1 MPGSRLRRL
10 TRRRVLLL
18 VVAALL
24 SASALLAVAI
34 LLIGEFG
41 TVQGRIL
48 GTTAVLG
55 AYGLLA
61 LPAAMLL
68 DLGRARGLAGALLAL
83 CALGAALVVVLIWTG
98 DPPAA
103 LGRTAGTVAAA
114 GVAVAQTAILAARRR
129 ETDPRVVGLLFV
141 VATALAGLAA
151 TVFSGLLWTA
161 GGGGD
166 RVGRLLGALLVLDLL
181 AVALGPILARARA
194 AGVRVRMRLLA
205 ATGVIGEV
213 SAEGRDPAAAVA
225 AGIRR
230 AETDGARVV
239 AVEIL
244 ERGPAPPG

>member
-1 MPGSRLRRL
+1 MPGSRLQRL
-10 TRRRVLLL
+10 TRRRALLL

-24 SASALLAVAI
+24 TASALLAVAI

-55 AYGLLA
+55 AYGVLA

-68 DLGRARGLAGALLAL
+68 DLGRARRLAGVLLAF
-83 CALGAALVVVLIWTG
+83 CALGAALVIALIWTG
-98 DPPAA
+98 DPPVA
-103 LGRTAGTVAAA
+103 LGKTAGTVAVA
-114 GVAVAQTAILAARRR
+114 GVAVAQTAVLTARRR

-141 VATALAGLAA
+141 AATALAGLAA
-151 TVFSGLLWTA
+151 AVFSGLLWTD
-161 GGGGD
+161 GGGD
-166 RVGRLLGALLVLDLL
+166 RIGRLLGALVVLDLL

-194 AGVRVRMRLLA
+194 SGVRVRMRLLA

-230 AETDGARVV
+230 AEADGARVV

>member
-1 MPGSRLRRL
+1 MPSSRLQRL
-10 TRRRVLLL
+10 TRQRALLL

-24 SASALLAVAI
+24 TASALLAVAI

-55 AYGLLA
+55 AYGVLA

-68 DLGRARGLAGALLAL
+68 DLGRARRLAGALLAL
-83 CALGAALVVVLIWTG
+83 CALGAALAIVVIWSG
-98 DPPAA
+98 DPPVA
-103 LGRTAGTVAAA
+103 LGKTAGTVAVA
-114 GVAVAQTAILAARRR
+114 GVAVAQTGVLTARRR

-141 VATALAGLAA
+141 AATALAGLSAA
-151 TVFSGLLWTA
+151 VFSGLLWTE
-161 GGGGD
+161 GGGD
-166 RVGRLLGALLVLDLL
+166 RVGRLLGALVVLDLL
-181 AVALGPILARARA
+181 AVALGPVLARARA
-194 AGVRVRMRLLA
+194 SGVRVRMRLLA

-225 AGIRR
+225 AGIRG
-230 AETDGARVV
+230 AEADGARVV